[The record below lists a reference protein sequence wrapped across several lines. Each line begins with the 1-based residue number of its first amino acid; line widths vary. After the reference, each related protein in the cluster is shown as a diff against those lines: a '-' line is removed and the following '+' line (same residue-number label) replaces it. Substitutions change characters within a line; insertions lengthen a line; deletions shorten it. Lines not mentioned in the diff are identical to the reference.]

1 MPASYAE
8 SGFSTTWLTNRLVHT
23 TRVVTIA
30 YAGFTG
36 LPEHKVILQALR
48 ARCFGVTKVSKVNE
62 YTVTVLERTSATCA
76 Q

>member
-1 MPASYAE
+1 M
-8 SGFSTTWLTNRLVHT
+8 
-23 TRVVTIA
+23 VTIA